1 MARMKEEKQLHGSG
15 ISSSSSSSSATHS
28 AAGTPTATRRNPNQ
42 VTVSTD
48 SEEEEDGQHSTAAA
62 VSTAR
67 SDSARQNGN
76 GTTMQ
81 QRQFTRMRDG
91 IELDDMEAGGATQ
104 SLLVEQQ
111 DQHIMNSN
119 SKGKGKLHLNGLA
132 SASVGA
138 GSSSN
143 SSKTKKDDG
152 DAQLA
157 ANTSEGLTDADKRA
171 MVLLVALYL
180 LQGIPVGLA
189 FGSIPYL
196 LRSKLSY
203 SQIGIF
209 TLCTYPYSLKLLWS
223 PVVDSCYSPRVGRR
237 KSWIIP
243 VQYTVA
249 VMLWWLSR
257 NIDGYMEKVRSGH
270 SLGRP
275 MA

>member
-1 MARMKEEKQLHGSG
+1 MARMKKDEEKQPHASG
-15 ISSSSSSSSATHS
+15 SSSSSSSAIS
-28 AAGTPTATRRNPNQ
+28 SEAAGTPTATRRNRNQ

-62 VSTAR
+62 AALSTAR
-67 SDSARQNGN
+67 SDISIQNGA
-76 GTTMQ
+76 TMQ

-132 SASVGA
+132 SASVG
-138 GSSSN
+138 GSSN

-152 DAQLA
+152 DTQLA

-270 SLGRP
+270 SPGRP